1 MRTVFIIPLLLFSF
15 LLSAQQIKKG
25 DVLVSFSINNGYYQA
40 EINRKE
46 WQSAQTIKI
55 CKEEVLIFPN
65 YGSSLYSGESA
76 KALYAL
82 VFRPIERYVKKSDHL
97 YFTPVGQ
104 LYFINLSALRNE
116 SGAFL
121 GELYHFH
128 RLSSLNDYSKAIV
141 SEKQNFNDWLL
152 FGGMDYLA
160 NPDLMFGSV
169 RMLHIHNMEDR
180 FKDIVPSK
188 PTENLS
194 FGTTEDGTRAGYDN
208 LRYSRDE
215 IKDLWALR
223 RNYGIKF
230 YTGYTAC
237 EEEFRFE
244 VERSAPYIALIST
257 HGFTYGSNSHDE
269 MACGLLFSGAGH
281 TIEGRKL
288 PHGLNDGILYAQEI
302 EILDMHAASL
312 VVLAA
317 CNTGLGVVTQDG
329 IVGLQSAF
337 KKAGAQTLVMTLWS
351 VNDTATAAFTKSL
364 FTHLQKGKNK
374 REAFELAI
382 RDLKLSQ
389 EFRDPVYWAPFVMLD

>member
-1 MRTVFIIPLLLFSF
+1 MIILLFSF

-55 CKEEVLIFPN
+55 CKEEELIFPN

-169 RMLHIHNMEDR
+169 RMLHIHNMEKIQPCSNEKNPCLCR
-180 FKDIVPSK
+180 NARQSK
-188 PTENLS
+188 QP
-194 FGTTEDGTRAGYDN
+194 
-208 LRYSRDE
+208 
-215 IKDLWALR
+215 IKTQKKR
-223 RNYGIKF
+223 RN
-230 YTGYTAC
+230 
-237 EEEFRFE
+237 
-244 VERSAPYIALIST
+244 
-257 HGFTYGSNSHDE
+257 HDPKKE
-269 MACGLLFSGAGH
+269 QH
-281 TIEGRKL
+281 TPL
-288 PHGLNDGILYAQEI
+288 
-302 EILDMHAASL
+302 
-312 VVLAA
+312 
-317 CNTGLGVVTQDG
+317 
-329 IVGLQSAF
+329 
-337 KKAGAQTLVMTLWS
+337 
-351 VNDTATAAFTKSL
+351 
-364 FTHLQKGKNK
+364 
-374 REAFELAI
+374 
-382 RDLKLSQ
+382 
-389 EFRDPVYWAPFVMLD
+389 